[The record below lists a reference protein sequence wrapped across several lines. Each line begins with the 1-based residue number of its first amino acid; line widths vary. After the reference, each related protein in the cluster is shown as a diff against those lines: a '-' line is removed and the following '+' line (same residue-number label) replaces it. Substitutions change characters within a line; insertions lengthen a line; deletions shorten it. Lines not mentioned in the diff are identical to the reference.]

1 MSEKRMLI
9 VPAELV
15 RKIDGNRGDLSRVE
29 FIELL
34 IEDKL
39 EENAQ
44 GSEATANYVTV
55 EALAE
60 FEHGIKELMRSF
72 LDFFVSYGLELGKPN
87 GNNDLDKLTKQLKEL
102 ESSEQSPYPGRHS
115 EA

>member
-1 MSEKRMLI
+1 MLI

-15 RKIDGNRGDLSRVE
+15 RKIDGNRGDLSRAE

-34 IEDKL
+34 IADKL
-39 EENAQ
+39 GENAQ
-44 GSEATANYVTV
+44 GSEPAANYVTV

-72 LDFFVSYGLELGKPN
+72 LDFFVSYGLELGKSN
-87 GNNDLDKLTKQLKEL
+87 GNDNLDKLTQQLKEM
-102 ESSEQSPYPGRHS
+102 ETSEQSPYPGRQS